1 MREYSFDGLKRQ
13 PTWEEL
19 VRQVSA
25 GGVPDI
31 PLPDRTATYNA
42 LMNPFV
48 SAWEDQQKAIIASQ
62 RAQQD
67 YWLKKP
73 QMAPM
78 ATKHEMDDDFHSVVS
93 QLDEDVGGTHE
104 RVMGGR
110 YEEWLA
116 LDARTREAQ
125 AARQA
130 QQFDIATQI
139 DPDEPMQDAAQQ
151 EGVDIG
157 HPPAVQDQAD
167 GGGEVLGLRPTG
179 WAAGGAGFLAG
190 AGAEAAVIRNRV
202 ATAMSDLSAI
212 LVSPENLADHLPFEL
227 RAAALEGGVLEEL
240 GFAASGARMGMG
252 FGPYGAAAGAVIGA
266 GIGAASLAVGAEG
279 LLHNSTSWMGGGGSS
294 EAEQAR
300 HNMRPEDRNAPAP
313 LRDFTSNN
321 IRPPDGSSS
330 AALPASMYRQP
341 SMAQYSYLREQ
352 VAQPGPGEHGSGLG
366 RSPPPRQSGRPY
378 AQGWL
383 GHG

>member
-1 MREYSFDGLKRQ
+1 
-13 PTWEEL
+13 
-19 VRQVSA
+19 
-25 GGVPDI
+25 
-31 PLPDRTATYNA
+31 
-42 LMNPFV
+42 MNPFV
-48 SAWEDQQKAIIASQ
+48 SAWEDQQKATIAIQ

-104 RVMGGR
+104 RVQSHT

-116 LDARTREAQ
+116 LDARYREAQ

-130 QQFDIATQI
+130 QHFDIATQI
-139 DPDEPMQDAAQQ
+139 DPEEPMQDAAQQ

-167 GGGEVLGLRPTG
+167 GGGEILGLRPTG
-179 WAAGGAGFLAG
+179 WAAGGAGLLAG
-190 AGAEAAVIRNRV
+190 AGAEAAVIGTRV
-202 ATAMSDLSAI
+202 ARGAQ
-212 LVSPENLADHLPFEL
+212 NLIRGGASTEVIASVLPYEVE
-227 RAAALEGGVLEEL
+227 AAAMAGGLVEEL

-313 LRDFTSNN
+313 LRDFTSSN

-330 AALPASMYRQP
+330 AALPASMYQGYEALRRQ
-341 SMAQYSYLREQ
+341 A
-352 VAQPGPGEHGSGLG
+352 GPGEHGSGLG
-366 RSPPPRQSGRPY
+366 RSPPSRQSGRPY
-378 AQGWL
+378 SRGWL
-383 GHG
+383 PG